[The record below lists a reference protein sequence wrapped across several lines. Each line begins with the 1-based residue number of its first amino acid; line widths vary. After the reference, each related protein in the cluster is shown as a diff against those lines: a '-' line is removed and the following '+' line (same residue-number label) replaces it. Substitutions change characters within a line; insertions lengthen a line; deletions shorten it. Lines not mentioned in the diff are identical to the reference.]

1 MTVGSTEVIKSAGA
15 GCAGAGAM
23 TVGSTE
29 VIKSAGAGFAGA
41 GAEEA

>member
-1 MTVGSTEVIKSAGA
+1 V
-15 GCAGAGAM
+15 AM

-29 VIKSAGAGFAGA
+29 VSKSAGAGSAGA